1 MLLNFASTDDES
13 TNETEKIRDHYEQED
28 NNNAKRTMEKLG
40 LDTINEPDEEDDFGA
55 DEFGDENVY

>member
-1 MLLNFASTDDES
+1 
-13 TNETEKIRDHYEQED
+13 
-28 NNNAKRTMEKLG
+28 MEKLG